1 MGKPRLLVLASTYP
15 ATPGDGTP
23 SFVRDLA
30 LGIAEAFDVE
40 VLVPAVP
47 GGARHERDGALTV
60 TRFRYFCRRWEDV
73 ADGAILENV
82 RARRSRAI
90 QVPALVVAEYVAVR
104 RAIRRN
110 RPDVIHAYWILP
122 QGLVARLAT
131 RRIPTVVTTLGGD
144 LYALRSGAARRMKAG
159 VVRHAAAVTV
169 MNDEMRQMVEAL
181 GADPAAVSV
190 MPMGFDLSS
199 LGTGTAGPPRDVVSV
214 LFVGRLVEKKGLA
227 VLLAALR
234 EQPPRTPWR
243 LTVVGDGPL
252 RAELEVAAASM
263 PVTFV
268 GQLGRTNLTKA
279 YASADIAVFPSVR
292 ATSGDQDGLPVALL
306 EAMGSGCA
314 VIASDLPGLRAA
326 IERDASGILVAPG
339 DSGALAEALASLAD
353 NPGQRQRLGD
363 RAAARSRAFDVST
376 VARGYRDLLV
386 KVVESKVLGGAAS
399 RLERPKPLERP

>member
-23 SFVRDLA
+23 SFVRDLSLA
-30 LGIAEAFDVE
+30 MAKAFDIE

-47 GGARHERDGALTV
+47 GGARRESDGGLTV
-60 TRFRYFCRRWEDV
+60 TRFRYFWKRWEDL

-82 RARRSRAI
+82 RARRSRLL
-90 QVPALVVAEYVAVR
+90 QVPCLLIAEHIAVR

-110 RPDVIHAYWILP
+110 RPDAIHAYWIIP
-122 QGLVARLAT
+122 QGLVARLAA
-131 RRIPTVVTTLGGD
+131 RGIPTVVTTLGGD
-144 LYALRSGAARRMKAG
+144 LYALRSGAARRVKRG

-169 MNDEMRQMVEAL
+169 MNEEMREIVEAL
-181 GADPAAVSV
+181 GGRPAAVSV

-199 LGTGTAGPPRDVVSV
+199 LATGSRRPLRSSVSV

-234 EQPPRTPWR
+234 EHPPQSPWR

-252 RAELEVAAASM
+252 RAELEMTAATM
-263 PVTFV
+263 PVSFV
-268 GQLGRTNLTKA
+268 GQLGRPDLSNA
-279 YASADIAVFPSVR
+279 YATADIAIFPSVR
-292 ATSGDQDGLPVALL
+292 AASGDQDGLPVALL

-314 VIASDLPGLRAA
+314 VIASDLPGLSDA
-326 IERDASGILVAPG
+326 IERDVSGILVAPG
-339 DSGALAEALASLAD
+339 DSAALADAIALLAD
-353 NPGQRQRLGD
+353 NPGQRQRLGE
-363 RAAARSRAFDVST
+363 RAAARARGFDVTS